1 LICHGGNIILLAYI
15 KVNEA
20 LEIPVNEM
28 KIKFYTLGCRVN
40 QFETAAMEAELRA
53 RNHEIVDSG
62 ADVVVVNT
70 CAVTEESARKSRQ
83 AARRLMAQNPGAV
96 LAVCGCWS
104 QAEPEAALALGAALV
119 SGSGER
125 KKFIERL
132 DSLLKDGAGRAG
144 AAAEPL
150 TDEPGARKSFE
161 RLPPARPRGRTRAYL
176 KIQDGC
182 ANFCAYCV
190 IPYLRGPSRS
200 LPPEEA
206 ARQAAL
212 MAESGVR
219 EVTLTGI
226 ELASYEFGLAEL
238 VGKIG
243 GAAPSV
249 RLRLGSLE
257 PRIISE
263 RFCELLAGVESFCPH
278 FHLSLQSGCD
288 ATLRRMGRGYDTERF
303 YRSVELV
310 RRYFDN
316 CGVSADL
323 ITGFPGETEEEFER
337 TLSFMRSCDFSHV
350 HVFPYSERAGTR
362 AALLPGQVPKAVR
375 QLRAAAA
382 IAQAAEM
389 EKRFLLNQIG
399 RTAEVL
405 FEKREGR
412 TPNNCPVLPP
422 RQGLEGE
429 LLKVTIGG
437 LDCRNGGK
445 MSLTAII

>member
-1 LICHGGNIILLAYI
+1 MVEFILLAYI

-20 LEIPVNEM
+20 WNSVNEM
-28 KIKFYTLGCRVN
+28 KDQILHLGCRVN

-176 KIQDGC
+176 KIRTAAQTF
-182 ANFCAYCV
+182 APTASYP
-190 IPYLRGPSRS
+190 ISEPPRS
-200 LPPEEA
+200 LPPRGG
-206 ARQAAL
+206 RQAAL

-219 EVTLTGI
+219 EVTLT
-226 ELASYEFGLAEL
+226 ERLAS
-238 VGKIG
+238 
-243 GAAPSV
+243 
-249 RLRLGSLE
+249 
-257 PRIISE
+257 
-263 RFCELLAGVESFCPH
+263 
-278 FHLSLQSGCD
+278 
-288 ATLRRMGRGYDTERF
+288 
-303 YRSVELV
+303 
-310 RRYFDN
+310 
-316 CGVSADL
+316 
-323 ITGFPGETEEEFER
+323 
-337 TLSFMRSCDFSHV
+337 
-350 HVFPYSERAGTR
+350 
-362 AALLPGQVPKAVR
+362 
-375 QLRAAAA
+375 
-382 IAQAAEM
+382 
-389 EKRFLLNQIG
+389 
-399 RTAEVL
+399 
-405 FEKREGR
+405 
-412 TPNNCPVLPP
+412 
-422 RQGLEGE
+422 
-429 LLKVTIGG
+429 
-437 LDCRNGGK
+437 
-445 MSLTAII
+445 